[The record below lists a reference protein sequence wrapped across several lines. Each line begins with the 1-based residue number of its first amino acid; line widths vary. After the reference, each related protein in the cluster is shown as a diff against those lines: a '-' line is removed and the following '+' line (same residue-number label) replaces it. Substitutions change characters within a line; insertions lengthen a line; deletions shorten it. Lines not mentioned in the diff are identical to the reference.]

1 MSSPSIP
8 RCKSVPSIPDAGKH
22 SPSSSDITA
31 ASFKTSKSAESIAST
46 LQKITRKKW
55 ISSSSSSKNS
65 NLTVENMKEFDR
77 RNEIREGKR
86 EPSSPYYR
94 GLTNQK
100 IGIEKQK
107 LAESSP
113 LRESF
118 SVAMTMSSSFVKIQ
132 EWRNSRFVA
141 KGKEDRTACN
151 QETKVKSR
159 RTGNEQEK
167 NHGHNSRTDLYTLF
181 SKEKPMREKVSET
194 TQSRSTKTR
203 KEQGK
208 KQEIHHSSR
217 TGLHEKSLRERVSE
231 QPPPLPQP
239 PIIAPSLPQH
249 PPEPLPSS
257 RLSLPS
263 PPPTP
268 LVQPSEQDKESSPP
282 PAQGKSIAEV
292 EENEIK
298 FIWADKHRPQSLK
311 DFLCNKNMA
320 LELQAMVQI
329 STSRDHQF
337 IITMINGGF
346 YPSFNGSKP
355 FFFFF
360 LQAKNCC
367 DEHFIF
373 EGPPGV
379 GKRTMIF
386 ALLREV
392 FGPDKVQAREERQ
405 VLSLKGES
413 VPSIKVNVKVSMRH
427 IEINLSETKGYE
439 QHVIVE
445 LIRGKSSKLSGIP
458 LPCNQEDYKAIIICE
473 AEKLSTDSLL
483 YIKWIL
489 EKYKGCYKVF
499 FCCSDAS
506 KLQPIKS
513 TCKVVQ
519 LHSPSNEEIINVLEF
534 IAEQEG
540 VELPHPLAE
549 KFANS
554 AKRNLR
560 QAIRSFEATWHHNSL
575 LKEDQEIMNGWEDDI
590 AKIARNIIE
599 EQSPRQLYE
608 IRRKLQNLI
617 EHNVSAEFIFYTLGE
632 ELKKNLDKQLQ
643 NDIDNLQQKYKSQ
656 LNGEESGN
664 IHNDPLRQTVQQFMK
679 IEEFIAKFMSWYKTN
694 VVKKGKR

>member
-8 RCKSVPSIPDAGKH
+8 RCKSVPSIPDAAKH
-22 SPSSSDITA
+22 SPSSSDTHA
-31 ASFKTSKSAESIAST
+31 ASVKTSKSAESIASAW
-46 LQKITRKKW
+46 QKITKKKW
-55 ISSSSSSKNS
+55 KPSSSSSKNS
-65 NLTVENMKEFDR
+65 NLTVENLKEFDR
-77 RNEIREGKR
+77 RNEVREGKR

-94 GLTNQK
+94 GLTDQK

-118 SVAMTMSSSFVKIQ
+118 SVAVSSRSFVKIQ
-132 EWRNSRFVA
+132 E
-141 KGKEDRTACN
+141 
-151 QETKVKSR
+151 R
-159 RTGNEQEK
+159 R
-167 NHGHNSRTDLYTLF
+167 NSRTDLYTLF
-181 SKEKPMREKVSET
+181 SKEKPMREKVSSET
-194 TQSRSTKTR
+194 TQSQTTKTR

-217 TGLHEKSLRERVSE
+217 TGLNASTGKEKSLRERVSE
-231 QPPPLPQP
+231 QLPPP
-239 PIIAPSLPQH
+239 ITAPSLPQQL
-249 PPEPLPSS
+249 PEP

-268 LVQPSEQDKESSPP
+268 LVQASEQEKESSPP
-282 PAQGKSIAEV
+282 PTQGKSIAEV
-292 EENEIK
+292 EETVAEENEIK
-298 FIWADKHRPQSLK
+298 FIWADKHRPQALK
-311 DFLCNKNMA
+311 DFLCNRDTA
-320 LELQAMVQI
+320 LELQA
-329 STSRDHQF
+329 
-337 IITMINGGF
+337 
-346 YPSFNGSKP
+346 
-355 FFFFF
+355 
-360 LQAKNCC
+360 LAKNHS
-367 DEHFIF
+367 DKHFIF

-392 FGPDKVQAREERQ
+392 FGPDKVQDREECQ

-413 VPSIKVNVKVSMRH
+413 VPSIQVNVKVSMRH

-445 LIRGKSSKLSGIP
+445 LIRGKSKKLSGIP
-458 LPCNQEDYKAIIICE
+458 FPRDQADYKAIIICE

-489 EKYKGCYKVF
+489 EKYKGSYKVF

-519 LHSPSNEEIINVLEF
+519 LRSPSNEEIINVLEF
-534 IAEQEG
+534 IAKQEG
-540 VELPHPLAE
+540 VELPPPLAE

-679 IEEFIAKFMSWYKTN
+679 IEVAGIDECSNSDVGYGPVGPYVPVPGSIQGDIKMAGTLIPSLSNLNLYGSGPTLSS
-694 VVKKGKR
+694 GLGTPATGGGT

>member
-8 RCKSVPSIPDAGKH
+8 RCKSVPSIPDAAKH
-22 SPSSSDITA
+22 SPSSSDTHA
-31 ASFKTSKSAESIAST
+31 ASVKTSKSAESIASAW
-46 LQKITRKKW
+46 QKITKKKW
-55 ISSSSSSKNS
+55 KPSSSSSKNS
-65 NLTVENMKEFDR
+65 NLTVENLKEFDR
-77 RNEIREGKR
+77 RNEVREGKR

-94 GLTNQK
+94 GLTDQK

-118 SVAMTMSSSFVKIQ
+118 SVAVSSRSFVKIQ
-132 EWRNSRFVA
+132 ERRNSRFVA
-141 KGKEDRTACN
+141 KETSLART
-151 QETKVKSR
+151 QVKSR
-159 RTGNEQEK
+159 KTGNEQEMK
-167 NHGHNSRTDLYTLF
+167 EIHGHNSSRTDLYTLF
-181 SKEKPMREKVSET
+181 SKEKPMREKISET
-194 TQSRSTKTR
+194 TQSQTTKTR

-217 TGLHEKSLRERVSE
+217 TGLNASTGKEKSLRERVSE
-231 QPPPLPQP
+231 QLPPP
-239 PIIAPSLPQH
+239 ITAPSLPQQL
-249 PPEPLPSS
+249 PEP

-268 LVQPSEQDKESSPP
+268 LVQASEQEKESSPP
-282 PAQGKSIAEV
+282 PTQGKSIAEV
-292 EENEIK
+292 EETVAEENEMK
-298 FIWADKHRPQSLK
+298 FIWADTHRPQALK
-311 DFLCNKNMA
+311 DFLCNRDMA
-320 LELQAMVQI
+320 LELQA
-329 STSRDHQF
+329 
-337 IITMINGGF
+337 
-346 YPSFNGSKP
+346 
-355 FFFFF
+355 
-360 LQAKNCC
+360 LAKNHS
-367 DEHFIF
+367 DKHFIF

-392 FGPDKVQAREERQ
+392 FGPDKVQAREECQ

-413 VPSIKVNVKVSMRH
+413 VPSIQVNVKVSMRH

-445 LIRGKSSKLSGIP
+445 LIRGKSNKLSGIP
-458 LPCNQEDYKAIIICE
+458 FPRNQTDYKAIIICE

-489 EKYKGCYKVF
+489 EKYKGSYKVF

-519 LHSPSNEEIINVLEF
+519 LRSPSNEEIINVLEF
-534 IAEQEG
+534 IAKQEG
-540 VELPHPLAE
+540 VELPRPLAE

>member
-8 RCKSVPSIPDAGKH
+8 RCKSVPSIPDAAKH
-22 SPSSSDITA
+22 SPSSSDTHA
-31 ASFKTSKSAESIAST
+31 ASVKTSKSAESIASAW
-46 LQKITRKKW
+46 QKITKKKW
-55 ISSSSSSKNS
+55 KPSSSSSKNS
-65 NLTVENMKEFDR
+65 NLTVENLKEFDR
-77 RNEIREGKR
+77 RNEVREGKR

-94 GLTNQK
+94 GLTDQK

-118 SVAMTMSSSFVKIQ
+118 SVAVSSRSFVKIQ
-132 EWRNSRFVA
+132 E
-141 KGKEDRTACN
+141 
-151 QETKVKSR
+151 R
-159 RTGNEQEK
+159 R
-167 NHGHNSRTDLYTLF
+167 NSRTDLYTLF
-181 SKEKPMREKVSET
+181 SKEKPMREKISET
-194 TQSRSTKTR
+194 TQSQSTKTR

-217 TGLHEKSLRERVSE
+217 TGLNASTGKEKSLRERVSE
-231 QPPPLPQP
+231 QLPP
-239 PIIAPSLPQH
+239 PIIAPSLPQQL
-249 PPEPLPSS
+249 PEP

-268 LVQPSEQDKESSPP
+268 LVQAPEQEKESSPP
-282 PAQGKSIAEV
+282 PTQGKSIAELDETV
-292 EENEIK
+292 AEENEFK
-298 FIWADKHRPQSLK
+298 FIWADKHRPQALK
-311 DFLCNKNMA
+311 DFLCNRDMA
-320 LELQAMVQI
+320 LKLQA
-329 STSRDHQF
+329 
-337 IITMINGGF
+337 
-346 YPSFNGSKP
+346 
-355 FFFFF
+355 
-360 LQAKNCC
+360 LAKNHC
-367 DEHFIF
+367 DKHFIF

-392 FGPDKVQAREERQ
+392 FGPDKVQDREECQ

-413 VPSIKVNVKVSMRH
+413 VPSIQVNVKVSMRH

-445 LIRGKSSKLSGIP
+445 LIRGKSKKLSGIP
-458 LPCNQEDYKAIIICE
+458 FPRDQADYKAIIICE

-489 EKYKGCYKVF
+489 EKYKGSYKVF

-519 LHSPSNEEIINVLEF
+519 LCSPSNEEIINVLEF

-632 ELKKNLDKQLQ
+632 ELKKNLDKELQ

>member
-1 MSSPSIP
+1 MSSPLIP
-8 RCKSVPSIPDAGKH
+8 RCKSVPSIPDAAKH
-22 SPSSSDITA
+22 SPSSSDTHA
-31 ASFKTSKSAESIAST
+31 ASVKTSKSAESIASAW
-46 LQKITRKKW
+46 QKITKKKW
-55 ISSSSSSKNS
+55 KPSSSSSKNS
-65 NLTVENMKEFDR
+65 NLTVENLKEFDR
-77 RNEIREGKR
+77 RNEVREGKR

-94 GLTNQK
+94 GLTDQK

-118 SVAMTMSSSFVKIQ
+118 SVAVSSRSFVKIQ
-132 EWRNSRFVA
+132 E
-141 KGKEDRTACN
+141 
-151 QETKVKSR
+151 R
-159 RTGNEQEK
+159 R
-167 NHGHNSRTDLYTLF
+167 NSRTDLYTLF
-181 SKEKPMREKVSET
+181 SKEKPMREKISET
-194 TQSRSTKTR
+194 TQSQSTKTR

-217 TGLHEKSLRERVSE
+217 TGLNASTGKEKSLRERVSE
-231 QPPPLPQP
+231 QLPP
-239 PIIAPSLPQH
+239 PIIAPSLPQQL
-249 PPEPLPSS
+249 PEP

-268 LVQPSEQDKESSPP
+268 LVQAPEQEKESSPP
-282 PAQGKSIAEV
+282 PTQGKSIAELDETV
-292 EENEIK
+292 AEENEFK
-298 FIWADKHRPQSLK
+298 FIWADKHRPQALK
-311 DFLCNKNMA
+311 DFLCNRDMA
-320 LELQAMVQI
+320 LELQA
-329 STSRDHQF
+329 
-337 IITMINGGF
+337 
-346 YPSFNGSKP
+346 
-355 FFFFF
+355 
-360 LQAKNCC
+360 LAKNHC
-367 DEHFIF
+367 DKHFIF

-392 FGPDKVQAREERQ
+392 FGPDKVQDREECQ

-413 VPSIKVNVKVSMRH
+413 VPSIQVNVKVSMRH

-445 LIRGKSSKLSGIP
+445 LIRGKSKKLSGIP
-458 LPCNQEDYKAIIICE
+458 FPRDQADYKAIIICE

-489 EKYKGCYKVF
+489 EKYKGSYKVF

-519 LHSPSNEEIINVLEF
+519 LRSPSNEEIINVLEF
-534 IAEQEG
+534 IAKQEG